1 MVTDKERLVSLRR
14 VHEATNEA
22 VEDLEKKYREVLE
35 DNLLMREKL
44 INCQKSLD
52 ITKEIMRNALIEQNA
67 IKDSYGREI
76 AELREKIKVLNGNNN
91 KLGN

>member
-22 VEDLEKKYREVLE
+22 VKDLEKKYREVLE
-35 DNLLMREKL
+35 DNLLMRERL